1 MSNAKTII
9 QIKRLTTTQRTG
21 YTPPAGELVVDTT
34 TDRLYR
40 GDGTTAGGLAIRS
53 SASGVTET
61 VLTTSAQNIGAEDI
75 VRTADRA
82 WLMTGAATGVTIAN
96 VDTTLT
102 SANSIELT
110 QQADDE
116 FRRLV
121 PGTAVSLTIGDL
133 FYFSAT
139 ANGNNSDTNEVGGLF
154 RTVQNFT
161 WTNAGDEAANIN
173 NNPVA
178 TRLSRSV
185 FINEAGGFPTSVPT
199 TFRTGEIYSSGGV
212 RALFVGDRDRVVTD
226 LAQLNIQNPFGDSS
240 VQNLWLVLNK
250 YGSGGDLTFNLNAG
264 TQTTTADIKNGVVDI
279 ANLSA
284 TGTASSTTFLRGDNT
299 WSPAGGGITRL
310 VVGTATALA
319 VGELF
324 YYSAREGNVQ
334 ATVNELGSI
343 FRTEQAFTWTN
354 PGDEAAIANG
364 DVVAN
369 NIVRQPFTYQ
379 TDGFPTSAPH
389 LFRTGEI
396 YTSGGM
402 RAMFIGDRD
411 QTVPT
416 TQALAVFNPF
426 TSTAEL
432 QNVWLVFNRYG
443 SGGDLTFTADEGT
456 QETTAVL
463 KDDTVGI
470 AELSATGTPSN
481 TTFLRGD
488 NTWSTIASAD
498 DDVTYSDFDQPPT
511 TYLVE
516 AIGVGPGAVTA
527 NSFLPMP
534 ITGTNTD
541 AVTFHGTLNNAGF
554 QVSTTGSVTVHFSDI
569 QITTIGT
576 NGTSSV
582 RAVIWNNDT
591 DAVVASTTTTRVL
604 VSNDTTTFD
613 YGSLTTNLT
622 TGVNYQLGF
631 VFQTGTVNTVNADFQ
646 YTPVHR
652 SIIAEGVNTAATL
665 ALSGDIVESKRYV
678 ITGGTTTGNAVTA
691 SLTEFIDQEFEI
703 SSLPS
708 TTTAPAAADELAVLD
723 VSTGNQQK
731 MTKDTFFDGV
741 NMSYQGSGSDHFQLH
756 FPSRGAIR
764 IVGPN
769 AVSTVIT
776 ETGVVGPVTISNNAW
791 RDTTFSAGTE
801 TIVLGVGTFFSHDA
815 QITLRAQIE
824 DAPDVSGVPGAFQF
838 QAESAT
844 SPVINSGATGTF
856 NFGSIAVVKD
866 AARPW
871 RRLRWRLGQ
880 LSGADATYFTQP
892 NITASLSDPAITGGD
907 AKPLTIEGDV
917 TAHEDYVFRV
927 LTDTDDET
935 TGTWVQVDQSHVA
948 VTNVDVDGSILT
960 HSTTGELGTQI
971 PNASVST
978 VTDSN
983 VPFATPTRVLD
994 LVFAST
1000 IANDNTYSIAGL
1012 GINQTLGMNAWRF
1025 TSAAQT
1031 GNTSASFLATTG
1043 LAVGTS
1049 IEPSGSATYRQ
1060 LTIHVRDN
1068 TSEGGAANDFFSQ
1081 ALGSN
1086 LTGFQG
1092 GLGLGYNDRTYAS
1105 TSSQARIVLIR
1116 ATDSNYVVLRIRRMQ
1131 AFLAAGETNVDFTFD
1146 VLMGEGVKFVDGTQ
1160 LYVASVAG
1168 SSTSIPVGSLTGVT
1182 VSQDVEWRSNY
1193 VPASSISTTFPSTPG
1208 FADEFFSITNM
1219 TWYKFSGVTTTESSG
1234 VPAGWNSLS

>member
-53 SASGVTET
+53 SVSGVTEI
-61 VLTTSAQNIGAEDI
+61 VLTTSAQNIDAEEI

-110 QQADDE
+110 QRADDE

-178 TRLSRSV
+178 TRLSRNV
-185 FINEAGGFPTSVPT
+185 FINEMGGYPT
-199 TFRTGEIYSSGGV
+199 TVPHTFRVGEIYTSGAV
-212 RALFVGDRDRVVTD
+212 RALFVGERDRIVVATS
-226 LAQLNIQNPFGDSS
+226 QLDIINPFMDASAP
-240 VQNLWLVLNK
+240 NLWLVFNN
-250 YGSGGDLTFNLNAG
+250 YGSGGDLTFNFNNNS
-264 TQTTTADIKNGVVDI
+264 QSTTAVIKDDAVDI

-379 TDGFPTSAPH
+379 TDGFPTAVPH

-488 NTWSTIASAD
+488 NTWEPLVDNDAN
-498 DDVTYSDFDQPPT
+498 VTYSELSHPVAT
-511 TYLVE
+511 A
-516 AIGVGPGAVTA
+516 AITAVGVNLSSVAPG
-527 NSFLPMP
+527 NFIHFPF
-534 ITGTNTD
+534 TGVNNA
-541 AVTFHGTLNNAGF
+541 AVTFNNTATSFNFQLTSAGPAEIHL
-554 QVSTTGSVTVHFSDI
+554 GNITV
-569 QITTIGT
+569 
-576 NGTSSV
+576 
-582 RAVIWNNDT
+582 
-591 DAVVASTTTTRVL
+591 
-604 VSNDTTTFD
+604 TTF
-613 YGSLTTNLT
+613 
-622 TGVNYQLGF
+622 
-631 VFQTGTVNTVNADFQ
+631 
-646 YTPVHR
+646 
-652 SIIAEGVNTAATL
+652 AAN
-665 ALSGDIVESKRYV
+665 
-678 ITGGTTTGNAVTA
+678 GTTTVRVAVRRTSDGQIVAQESNISVELGQNFSTTANFGTFTTSSLQANTNYEIGFLIQSGSANTAEATDFSFSTA
-691 SLTEFIDQEFEI
+691 SISIAAGAKTNTAISLTGHLGNDGDQHI
-703 SSLPS
+703 LSTVDGNDLTLIPYVAPRLDIVGLPEGGGV
-708 TTTAPAAADELAVLD
+708 PADNDQIAVLD
-723 VSTGNQQK
+723 VSTGTINK
-731 MTKDTFFDGV
+731 VTKTGYLQDTVGV
-741 NMSYQGSGSDHFQLH
+741 DELESTGT
-756 FPSRGAIR
+756 PSA
-764 IVGPN
+764 
-769 AVSTVIT
+769 
-776 ETGVVGPVTISNNAW
+776 
-791 RDTTFSAGTE
+791 TTF
-801 TIVLGVGTFFSHDA
+801 LGF
-815 QITLRAQIE
+815 
-824 DAPDVSGVPGAFQF
+824 
-838 QAESAT
+838 
-844 SPVINSGATGTF
+844 NSG
-856 NFGSIAVVKD
+856 
-866 AARPW
+866 
-871 RRLRWRLGQ
+871 
-880 LSGADATYFTQP
+880 
-892 NITASLSDPAITGGD
+892 NIL
-907 AKPLTIEGDV
+907 
-917 TAHEDYVFRV
+917 
-927 LTDTDDET
+927 
-935 TGTWVQVDQSHVA
+935 
-948 VTNVDVDGSILT
+948 
-960 HSTTGELGTQI
+960 
-971 PNASVST
+971 
-978 VTDSN
+978 
-983 VPFATPTRVLD
+983 
-994 LVFAST
+994 
-1000 IANDNTYSIAGL
+1000 
-1012 GINQTLGMNAWRF
+1012 
-1025 TSAAQT
+1025 
-1031 GNTSASFLATTG
+1031 
-1043 LAVGTS
+1043 
-1049 IEPSGSATYRQ
+1049 
-1060 LTIHVRDN
+1060 
-1068 TSEGGAANDFFSQ
+1068 
-1081 ALGSN
+1081 
-1086 LTGFQG
+1086 
-1092 GLGLGYNDRTYAS
+1092 
-1105 TSSQARIVLIR
+1105 
-1116 ATDSNYVVLRIRRMQ
+1116 
-1131 AFLAAGETNVDFTFD
+1131 
-1146 VLMGEGVKFVDGTQ
+1146 
-1160 LYVASVAG
+1160 
-1168 SSTSIPVGSLTGVT
+1168 
-1182 VSQDVEWRSNY
+1182 EWKNI
-1193 VPASSISTTFPSTPG
+1193 PASAMGTTFPSSPG

-1219 TWYKFSGVTTTESSG
+1219 TWYKFSGTTTTEASG

>member
-53 SASGVTET
+53 SVSGVTEI
-61 VLTTSAQNIGAEDI
+61 VLTTSAQNIDAEDI

-110 QQADDE
+110 QRADDE

-379 TDGFPTSAPH
+379 TDGFPTAVPH

-591 DAVVASTTTTRVL
+591 DTVVASTTTTRVL

-631 VFQTGTVNTVNADFQ
+631 VFQTGTANTVNADFQ

-665 ALSGDIVESKRYV
+665 ALSGDIAESKRYV

-708 TTTAPAAADELAVLD
+708 TTTVPADADEMVVLD

-731 MTKDTFFDGV
+731 MSRSTFLD
-741 NMSYQGSGSDHFQLH
+741 
-756 FPSRGAIR
+756 
-764 IVGPN
+764 
-769 AVSTVIT
+769 
-776 ETGVVGPVTISNNAW
+776 
-791 RDTTFSAGTE
+791 
-801 TIVLGVGTFFSHDA
+801 
-815 QITLRAQIE
+815 
-824 DAPDVSGVPGAFQF
+824 
-838 QAESAT
+838 
-844 SPVINSGATGTF
+844 GATTIK
-856 NFGSIAVVKD
+856 SVD
-866 AARPW
+866 
-871 RRLRWRLGQ
+871 
-880 LSGADATYFTQP
+880 S
-892 NITASLSDPAITGGD
+892 TASSLTLSTA
-907 AKPLTIEGDV
+907 DV
-917 TAHEDYVFRV
+917 LSSE
-927 LTDTDDET
+927 
-935 TGTWVQVDQSHVA
+935 
-948 VTNVDVDGSILT
+948 
-960 HSTTGELGTQI
+960 I
-971 PNASVST
+971 PTASVST

-1031 GNTSASFLATTG
+1031 GNTQASFLATTG

-1193 VPASSISTTFPSTPG
+1193 APASSISTTFPSTPG